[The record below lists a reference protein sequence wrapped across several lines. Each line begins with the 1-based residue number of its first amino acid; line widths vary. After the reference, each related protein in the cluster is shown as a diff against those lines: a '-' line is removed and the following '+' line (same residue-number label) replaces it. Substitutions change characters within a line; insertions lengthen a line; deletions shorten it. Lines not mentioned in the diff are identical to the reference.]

1 MRFVTILATVCVV
14 GLGSARDGGAVPL
27 ESWDDQINNPTRFKV
42 LPEFNN
48 EAVLDRET
56 QLVWQRDLG
65 IIYGSTVLRTSWET
79 SNVACLD
86 SNIGGRKGWRLPS
99 AEELASLTDLTQ
111 AGPTL
116 PAGHPFLN
124 VSFATTDDVYW
135 TNTSY
140 LSGTVLVVCFGTTC
154 KGGGEGIRSVYV
166 TLNTRSLL
174 RWCVRGGQGQ
184 HILR

>member
-1 MRFVTILATVCVV
+1 M
-14 GLGSARDGGAVPL
+14 
-27 ESWDDQINNPTRFKV
+27 
-42 LPEFNN
+42 
-48 EAVLDRET
+48 
-56 QLVWQRDLG
+56 WQRDLG

-124 VSFATTDDVYW
+124 VSFAGPDDLYW

-140 LSGTVLVVCFGTTC
+140 LSGTVFVVCFGTAC
-154 KGGGEGIRSVYV
+154 KGGGEGLRTVYV
-166 TLNTRSLL
+166 TLNNRSLL

-184 HILR
+184 HIIR